1 MTREYN
7 KQRRDDSRP
16 SFRNRS
22 SNNYGDERAPRPA
35 RPRLNREIVDRA
47 WESGAQHSHADYR
60 PRSNNGQPPRKN
72 WRNQSP
78 SEASSSQNG
87 HGGNRPY
94 NSSNRQ
100 EQYRDNPRRFERTSN
115 DNYSPRQFDS
125 GNSARRTSSE
135 GQRFGERRGY
145 GEQSHGARPA
155 YRDNRDN
162 SQPRSRGGQ
171 GGQFQGR
178 DRDRDY
184 RRRDFGRDEHR
195 ERNFEHP
202 RRPFD
207 GRGYQERQSGPD
219 TQNPRWQSRSW
230 VQRAEQTDERQEGP
244 YRSGRRE
251 RFEGDYEHFDRRDE
265 APNRRNNDRRPG
277 PDRPGNRAF
286 RGRQRYDDQDQEQT
300 EERHVTRLP
309 DGRVLKG
316 PRPVQRK
323 EAQFWT
329 DIAEDT
335 ESLVGQVHI
344 PETAN
349 SDADQAI
356 EPGERT
362 EEVVSA
368 GEKPAQL
375 RKSRTRSA
383 SSTTR
388 AKKAGTAKEGT
399 KGPRPSQRGFKWPK
413 S

>member
-7 KQRRDDSRP
+7 NQRRDDSRP
-16 SFRNRS
+16 SFRDRS
-22 SNNYGDERAPRPA
+22 SNNNGDERAPRPA

-78 SEASSSQNG
+78 SETSSSHN
-87 HGGNRPY
+87 GGNRPY

-115 DNYSPRQFDS
+115 DNYGPRPRPFDS
-125 GNSARRTSSE
+125 DNAGRHTSSE
-135 GQRFGERRGY
+135 SQRFGERRGY
-145 GEQSHGARPA
+145 GERSNGARPT

-171 GGQFQGR
+171 SGQFQGR
-178 DRDRDY
+178 DQDRDY
-184 RRRDFGRDEHR
+184 RRRDSGRDER
-195 ERNFEHP
+195 GGRNFEHP

-207 GRGYQERQSGPD
+207 GRGPQEQQPGPD
-219 TQNPRWQSRSW
+219 AQNPRWQSRSW
-230 VQRAEQTDERQEGP
+230 VQRDGQTDERQEGP
-244 YRSGRRE
+244 NRPGRSE

-265 APNRRNNDRRPG
+265 APNRRNNDPRPG

-286 RGRQRYDDQDQEQT
+286 RGRHDNQEQEQT

-335 ESLVGQVHI
+335 EGLVSQVHI
-344 PETAN
+344 PEAPSPNAEQT
-349 SDADQAI
+349 I
-356 EPGERT
+356 EESEGA

-368 GEKPAQL
+368 GEKPAQP
-375 RKSRTRSA
+375 RKPRTRSA

-388 AKKAGTAKEGT
+388 AKKADTAKEGT

-413 S
+413 P